1 MSRFAP
7 IAVGAVGVIALAVGL
22 GGCATSEG
30 ESDATWRLAPQVEV
44 DSATTT
50 FEILVSR
57 VECNSG
63 ITGTV
68 NEPSVE
74 FGDEE
79 VVITVRVSPGSPQ
92 AATCQGND
100 EVPYTLRLAQPIG
113 DRVLI
118 DGGCRGGEAAETV
131 FCDSAVRGRP

>member
-1 MSRFAP
+1 MPR
-7 IAVGAVGVIALAVGL
+7 VTTLAVVALGIVALSLGL
-22 GGCATSEG
+22 AACTAGDGV
-30 ESDATWRLAPQVEV
+30 SDATWRLAPPVEL
-44 DSATTT
+44 DSETTT

-63 ITGTV
+63 VTGTV
-68 NEPSVE
+68 KEPSVE
-74 FGDEE
+74 FGDED

-92 AATCQGND
+92 AATCQGNN
-100 EVPYTLRLAQPIG
+100 EVPYTLRLDQPIG

-118 DGGCRGGEAAETV
+118 DGGCRGGEAAATV